1 MPFLRVYFASKT
13 SHAQKWRDLDLNSKV
28 LKVVARWIKQV
39 ILDDG
44 DIINKS
50 RDIARQGKD
59 IRDFAARCWI
69 EDQQDIQGA
78 DYLVLY
84 AEEGEHLRG
93 GLVEAGIAIEYG
105 IPVICI
111 GSHPDYGSWQWHP
124 MCMRLDS
131 LEHLEA
137 WAKRELDRRIS
148 AMKQSCLQG
157 NTVASH

>member
-13 SHAQKWRDLDLNSKV
+13 IHANKWRGYDLRSPI
-28 LKVVARWIKQV
+28 LKVTGRWIKQV
-39 ILDDG
+39 IIDDG
-44 DIINKS
+44 DLLKRGHGREMS
-50 RDIARQGKD
+50 
-59 IRDFAARCWI
+59 ARCWI
-69 EDQQDIQGA
+69 EDQQDIQCS

-111 GSHPDYGSWQWHP
+111 GTHPDYGSWQWHP
-124 MCMRLDS
+124 MCMRLES

-137 WAKRELDRRIS
+137 WAKRELDRRIFS
-148 AMKQSCLQG
+148 MKQSYLQG
-157 NTVASH
+157 

>member
-13 SHAQKWRDLDLNSKV
+13 VHAQKWRDLDLNSKV
-28 LKVVARWIKQV
+28 LKGTARWIKHV
-39 ILDDG
+39 IQAG
-44 DIINKS
+44 DLFEQKANREHS
-50 RDIARQGKD
+50 AWVWR
-59 IRDFAARCWI
+59 
-69 EDQQDIQGA
+69 EDQQDIQCS

-84 AEEGEHLRG
+84 VEEGEHLRG

-124 MCMRLDS
+124 MCMRLES

-137 WAKRELDRRIS
+137 WAKRELDRRILS
-148 AMKQSCLQG
+148 MKQSYLQG
-157 NTVASH
+157 

>member
-13 SHAQKWRDLDLNSKV
+13 SHAQKWRDFDLKSPV
-28 LKVVARWIKQV
+28 LKVTGRWIKRV
-39 ILDDG
+39 IIDDG
-44 DIINKS
+44 DLLKRGHGREMS
-50 RDIARQGKD
+50 
-59 IRDFAARCWI
+59 ARCWI
-69 EDQQDIQGA
+69 EDQQDIQCS

-124 MCMRLDS
+124 MCMRLES

-148 AMKQSCLQG
+148 NMKQSYL
-157 NTVASH
+157 

>member
-13 SHAQKWRDLDLNSKV
+13 SHAQKWRDYDLHSPV
-28 LKVVARWIKQV
+28 LKVTARWIKQV
-39 ILDDG
+39 LLDGECVITNPKLDK
-44 DIINKS
+44 NL
-50 RDIARQGKD
+50 
-59 IRDFAARCWI
+59 RDFAARCWI
-69 EDQQDIQGA
+69 EDQQDVQCS

-93 GLVEAGIAIEYG
+93 GLVETGIAIEYG

-124 MCMRLDS
+124 MCLRLDS

-148 AMKQSCLQG
+148 NMKQSYLQG
-157 NTVASH
+157 

>member
-13 SHAQKWRDLDLNSKV
+13 SHAQKWRDYDLNSKV
-28 LKVVARWIKQV
+28 LKVTSRWIKQV
-39 ILDDG
+39 ILDG
-44 DIINKS
+44 ECV
-50 RDIARQGKD
+50 IANPKVKGEL
-59 IRDFAARCWI
+59 RDFASRCWI

-148 AMKQSCLQG
+148 TMKNSY
-157 NTVASH
+157 ASN